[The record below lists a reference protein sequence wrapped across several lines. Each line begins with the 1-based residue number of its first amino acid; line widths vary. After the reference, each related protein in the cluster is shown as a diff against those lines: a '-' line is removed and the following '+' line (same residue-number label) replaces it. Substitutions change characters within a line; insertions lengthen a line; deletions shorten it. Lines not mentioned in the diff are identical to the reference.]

1 VRGDA
6 RRVRTLRADV
16 LTLAA
21 SAYQIVLA
29 VHIAAAA
36 EGEITLG
43 DYHQALLRRRSIV
56 GSGLGTLVLVTI
68 LFMVVKP

>member
-1 VRGDA
+1 
-6 RRVRTLRADV
+6 
-16 LTLAA
+16 
-21 SAYQIVLA
+21 
-29 VHIAAAA
+29 VHIAAAD

-56 GSGLGTLVLVTI
+56 GSGLSTLVLVTI